1 MATPSKRKPRRNR
14 ARESVLRAAARAVE
28 NRRAAKRRW
37 GIALAV
43 LAGIAAVG
51 AGAWYGGRWVWQ
63 RCFLEND
70 YFEVR
75 HVEIATDGTL
85 DAALVKEY
93 AGVREGMNL
102 FAVRPDAVRS
112 NLLAVPVVASVS
124 AGRRFP
130 DTVVIEIAERTPVA
144 RLGTRASGT
153 PLAADATGHVLGPSS
168 VRADLPI
175 VSGLRDKALRP
186 GDVIADPLM
195 ATALRILEICSRPD
209 LRREMRVAQVDIS
222 SDTWIT
228 LALADGE
235 QILLS
240 HDGLETKLERFPLM
254 RDAARRRGLDLT
266 IYNMTSDANYAATAA
281 PGAAAGGAHP

>member
-1 MATPSKRKPRRNR
+1 MAAPSSRKPRRNR
-14 ARESVLRAAARAVE
+14 ARESVLRAAAHAVE
-28 NRRAAKRRW
+28 SRRASRRRW
-37 GIALAV
+37 GIAAV
-43 LAGIAAVG
+43 VLLGAAALG
-51 AGAWYGGRWVWQ
+51 AGAWLGGRWVWE
-63 RCFLEND
+63 RCFLHND
-70 YFEVR
+70 YFGIR
-75 HVEIATDGTL
+75 HVEISTDGTL
-85 DAALVKEY
+85 DPALVREY

-102 FAVRPDAVRS
+102 FEVHPDAVRS

-130 DTVVIEIAERTPVA
+130 DTVVIDIAERTPVA

-186 GDVIADPLM
+186 GDVIGDPLM
-195 ATALRILEICSRPD
+195 ATALRILEICARPD

-228 LALADGE
+228 LALADGG

-254 RDAARRRGLDLT
+254 RDAARRRGLDLA
-266 IYNMTSDANYAATAA
+266 IYNMTSDANYAAT
-281 PGAAAGGAHP
+281 PRGGPHP

>member
-1 MATPSKRKPRRNR
+1 MPAPSRKPRRRNR
-14 ARESVLRAAARAVE
+14 ARESVLRAAARALE
-28 NRRAAKRRW
+28 TRRASRRRW
-37 GIALAV
+37 GLWTVALLGTAAALAG
-43 LAGIAAVG
+43 LAM
-51 AGAWYGGRWVWQ
+51 AGNLVWH

-75 HVEIATDGTL
+75 NVEITTDGSL
-85 DAALVKEY
+85 AASLVREY

-102 FAVRPDAVRS
+102 FEVRPAVVRS

-130 DTVVIEIAERTPVA
+130 GTVVIEIAERIPVA

-186 GDVIADPLM
+186 GDVIEDPFM
-195 ATALRILEICSRPD
+195 ATALRILGICSRPG
-209 LRREMRVAQVDIS
+209 LRREMRVASVDIS

-228 LALADGE
+228 VQLATGE

-240 HDGLETKLERFPLM
+240 HDDLETKLERFPLM
-254 RDAARRRGLDLT
+254 RDAARRRGLDLA
-266 IYNMTSDANYAATAA
+266 IYNMTADANYTGTPAATA
-281 PGAAAGGAHP
+281 GARP

>member
-1 MATPSKRKPRRNR
+1 MAAPSRRKPRRN
-14 ARESVLRAAARAVE
+14 RESVLRAAAHAVE
-28 NRRAAKRRW
+28 SRRAAKRRW
-37 GIALAV
+37 GIAVVAL
-43 LAGIAAVG
+43 LGTAAVV
-51 AGAWYGGRWVWQ
+51 AGAWFGGMYVWE
-63 RCFLEND
+63 RCFLHND

-75 HVEIATDGTL
+75 HVEISTDGTL
-85 DAALVKEY
+85 DPALVREY
-93 AGVREGMNL
+93 AGVREGMTL
-102 FAVRPDAVRS
+102 FEVRPDAVRS
-112 NLLAVPVVASVS
+112 NLLAVPVVATAS

-130 DTVVIEIAERTPVA
+130 DTVVIDITERTPVA

-195 ATALRILEICSRPD
+195 AVALRILEICARPD
-209 LRREMRVAQVDIS
+209 LRKELRVAQVDIS

-228 LALADGE
+228 LALADGG

-254 RDAARRRGLDLT
+254 RDAARRRGLDLA

-281 PGAAAGGAHP
+281 PAGGAHP

>member
-1 MATPSKRKPRRNR
+1 MAAPSRRKTRRNR

-28 NRRAAKRRW
+28 SRRATRRRW
-37 GIALAV
+37 GIVAVALLGTAALVAGAV
-43 LAGIAAVG
+43 L
-51 AGAWYGGRWVWQ
+51 GGRLVWR

-70 YFEVR
+70 YFAVR
-75 HVEIATDGTL
+75 HVEIATDGSL
-85 DAALVKEY
+85 DAALVREY

-102 FAVRPDAVRS
+102 FDACPATIRS

-144 RLGTRASGT
+144 RLGTRVSGT
-153 PLAADATGHVLGPSS
+153 PLAADAEGHVLGPSS
-168 VRADLPI
+168 VRAELPI
-175 VSGLRDKALRP
+175 VSGIRDKSLRP

-195 ATALRILEICSRPD
+195 ETALRILDICTRPD
-209 LRREMRVAQVDIS
+209 LRKEMRVASVDIS

-228 LALADGE
+228 LQLASGE

-254 RDAARRRGLDLT
+254 RDAARRRGLDLA
-266 IYNMTSDANYAATAA
+266 IYNMTADANYTGTPAS
-281 PGAAAGGAHP
+281 GAQP

>member
-1 MATPSKRKPRRNR
+1 MAAPSSRKPRRNR
-14 ARESVLRAAARAVE
+14 ARESVLRAAAHAVE
-28 NRRAAKRRW
+28 SRRASRRRW
-37 GIALAV
+37 GIAAV
-43 LAGIAAVG
+43 VLLGAAALG
-51 AGAWYGGRWVWQ
+51 AGAWLGGRWVWE
-63 RCFLEND
+63 RCFLHND
-70 YFEVR
+70 YFGIR
-75 HVEIATDGTL
+75 HVEISTDGTL
-85 DAALVKEY
+85 APALVREY

-102 FAVRPDAVRS
+102 FEVHPDAVRS

-130 DTVVIEIAERTPVA
+130 DTVVIDIAERTPVA

-186 GDVIADPLM
+186 GDVIGDPLM
-195 ATALRILEICSRPD
+195 ATALRILEICARPD

-228 LALADGE
+228 LALADGG

-254 RDAARRRGLDLT
+254 RDAARRRGLDLA
-266 IYNMTSDANYAATAA
+266 IYNMTSDANYAAT
-281 PGAAAGGAHP
+281 PRGGPHP

>member
-1 MATPSKRKPRRNR
+1 MAALSSRKPRRNR
-14 ARESVLRAAARAVE
+14 ARESVLRAAAHAVE
-28 NRRAAKRRW
+28 SRRASRRRW
-37 GIALAV
+37 GIAAV
-43 LAGIAAVG
+43 VLLGTAALG
-51 AGAWYGGRWVWQ
+51 AGAWLGGRWVWE
-63 RCFLEND
+63 RCFLHND
-70 YFEVR
+70 YFRIR
-75 HVEIATDGTL
+75 HVEISTDGTL
-85 DAALVKEY
+85 DPALVREY

-102 FAVRPDAVRS
+102 FEVHPDAVRS

-130 DTVVIEIAERTPVA
+130 DTVVIDIAERPPVA

-186 GDVIADPLM
+186 GDVIGDPLM
-195 ATALRILEICSRPD
+195 ATALRILEICARPD

-228 LALADGE
+228 LALADGG

-254 RDAARRRGLDLT
+254 RDAARRRGLDLA
-266 IYNMTSDANYAATAA
+266 IYNMTSDANYAAT
-281 PGAAAGGAHP
+281 PRGGPHP

>member
-1 MATPSKRKPRRNR
+1 MAAPSSRKPRRNR
-14 ARESVLRAAARAVE
+14 ARESVLRAAAHAVE
-28 NRRAAKRRW
+28 SRRASRRRW
-37 GIALAV
+37 GIAAV
-43 LAGIAAVG
+43 VLLGAAALG
-51 AGAWYGGRWVWQ
+51 AGAWLGGRWVWE
-63 RCFLEND
+63 RCFLHND
-70 YFEVR
+70 YFGIR
-75 HVEIATDGTL
+75 NVEISTDGTL
-85 DAALVKEY
+85 DPALVREY

-102 FAVRPDAVRS
+102 FEVHPDAVRS

-130 DTVVIEIAERTPVA
+130 DTVVIDIAERTPVA

-186 GDVIADPLM
+186 GDVIGDPLM
-195 ATALRILEICSRPD
+195 ATALRILEICARPD

-228 LALADGE
+228 LALADGG

-254 RDAARRRGLDLT
+254 RDAARRRGLDLA
-266 IYNMTSDANYAATAA
+266 IYNMTSDANYAAT
-281 PGAAAGGAHP
+281 PRGGPHP

>member
-1 MATPSKRKPRRNR
+1 MAAPSSRKPRRNR
-14 ARESVLRAAARAVE
+14 ARESVLRAAAHAVE
-28 NRRAAKRRW
+28 SRRAARRRW
-37 GIALAV
+37 GIAAV
-43 LAGIAAVG
+43 VLLGAAALG
-51 AGAWYGGRWVWQ
+51 AGAWLGGRWVWE
-63 RCFLEND
+63 RCFLHND
-70 YFEVR
+70 YFGIR
-75 HVEIATDGTL
+75 HVEISTDGTL
-85 DAALVKEY
+85 DPALVREY

-102 FAVRPDAVRS
+102 FEVHPDAVRS

-130 DTVVIEIAERTPVA
+130 DTVVIDIAERAPVA

-186 GDVIADPLM
+186 GDVIGDPLM
-195 ATALRILEICSRPD
+195 ATALRILEICARPD

-228 LALADGE
+228 LALADGG

-254 RDAARRRGLDLT
+254 RDAARRRGLDLA
-266 IYNMTSDANYAATAA
+266 IYNMTSDANYAAT
-281 PGAAAGGAHP
+281 PRGGPHP